1 MIREIPFSI
10 DLARQRL
17 AAAPMTDQLWL
28 DSAGAADDPLS
39 RYSFVAEHVA
49 ATLEQP
55 LAGPAVLR
63 VGGGVV
69 AEHASAWELWRQ
81 VHQDLPRVD
90 RGPGSS
96 GLGWIGYAGFESA
109 RHLERLPATAVP
121 PLGLPTARWALVDAG
136 VLVDHHARQA
146 WALAEPELTAGLS
159 GLDSP
164 HDALPPA
171 EPAASPGRPD
181 LCAPTLHP
189 TMDRAAY
196 EAMVAR
202 TLEYIAAGDIYQ
214 ANLAQCFKVRGV
226 VDPLAAYL
234 RLRELNRPRFGAF
247 FRWGEQAVLSS
258 SPELMLQLDGAIVRT
273 APIKGTRPRTG
284 DPAADKAAAQELLA
298 SAKERAELTMIVDL
312 HRNDLGRVCQPG
324 TVRVVAP
331 RRLEHHPT
339 VLHTVADVV
348 GQLRPEHDAITTLAA
363 SFPAGSISGV
373 PKIRALEIID
383 ELEPVGRGVYTGAI
397 GHVGLDGRATL
408 SVAIRIAQWQG
419 GTAAI
424 HVGGGI
430 VADSTPAAEYAET
443 LAKGAALF
451 HALARVE
458 TTTAPAA
465 PVSPFR
471 A

>member
-1 MIREIPFSI
+1 MIREIPFFA
-10 DLARQRL
+10 DLARERL
-17 AAAPMTDQLWL
+17 LGAAPAEQLWL
-28 DSAGAADDPLS
+28 DSAGTADDPLS
-39 RYSFVAEHVA
+39 RFSFVAEHVA

-55 LAGPAVLR
+55 LSAPAVLR
-63 VGGGVV
+63 VGGQTV
-69 AEHASAWELWRQ
+69 AEHTSAWALWRQ
-81 VHQDLPRVD
+81 VHRDLPRLD
-90 RGPGSS
+90 RGPGSI

-109 RHLERLPATAVP
+109 RHLERLPARAIP
-121 PLGLPTARWALVDAG
+121 PLGLPVFRWALVDAG
-136 VLVDHHARQA
+136 VLIDHHAGRA
-146 WALAEPELTAGLS
+146 WSLAEPDLLAGLS
-159 GLDSP
+159 GLGGRREETP
-164 HDALPPA
+164 T
-171 EPAASPGRPD
+171 AASPSPSE
-181 LCAPTLHP
+181 APEPTLRP
-189 TMDRAAY
+189 YMDQVAY
-196 EAMVAR
+196 EAMIAR

-214 ANLAQCFKVRGV
+214 ANLAQCFEVRGV
-226 VDPLAAYL
+226 NDPLAAYL
-234 RLRELNRPRFGAF
+234 RLRALNRPRFGAF
-247 FRWGEQAVLSS
+247 FRWGDQAVLSS
-258 SPELMLQLDGAIVRT
+258 SPELMLQLDGAAART
-273 APIKGTRPRTG
+273 APIKGTRPRNG
-284 DPAADKAAAQELLA
+284 DPTTDESAAQELLA

-383 ELEPVGRGVYTGAI
+383 ALEPVGRGVYTGAI

-430 VADSTPAAEYAET
+430 VADSTPTAEYAET

-451 HALARVE
+451 SALAGVE
-458 TTTAPAA
+458 TTTWPGA
-465 PVSPFR
+465 R
-471 A
+471 ATPIRV